1 MYTEEERKEI
11 KELKNHSIRQG
22 MTSEE
27 KDEFLA
33 RARSKFNRTIA
44 KEQI

>member
-1 MYTEEERKEI
+1 
-11 KELKNHSIRQG
+11 
-22 MTSEE
+22 MTNDE